1 MKTYKEQYREA
12 IAELEDYR
20 KCKLHSKGL
29 EDRLRA
35 LRSKL
40 VYPSHKDNLGVQ
52 KSRESYYREELI
64 DTIIE
69 LEKDLSTNIVFS
81 EARAT
86 DILNKINDVKYPYC
100 QVLQYYY
107 IDGMTFE
114 KIAVKMN
121 YCFRNVQY
129 LHRVG
134 VRLYSKL
141 PALKGRYT
149 KLLLKN
155 IKTKMQE
162 EKSKN

>member
-121 YCFRNVQY
+121 YYFKHVQY
-129 LHRVG
+129 LHKRALK
-134 VRLYSKL
+134 LYSEL
-141 PALKGRYT
+141 PALKGKY
-149 KLLLKN
+149 KDMI
-155 IKTKMQE
+155 IKSLNKKMQE
-162 EKSKN
+162 KHKT